1 MIFDSYETVLQCIY
15 IFVLSWKLKACRNLA
30 IYDMQVDRTNVQKW
44 YVVHVHESTGNAND
58 DKRELEKS
66 RSQSF

>member
-15 IFVLSWKLKACRNLA
+15 IFVLSWKLNACRNLA

-44 YVVHVHESTGNAND
+44 YVVHESTGNAND

>member
-1 MIFDSYETVLQCIY
+1 
-15 IFVLSWKLKACRNLA
+15 
-30 IYDMQVDRTNVQKW
+30 MQVDRTNVQKW
-44 YVVHVHESTGNAND
+44 YVVHESTGNAND